1 MVSLSNHR
9 LRTSGSLGTL
19 AWRLH
24 PSTAVSVVGWIAL
37 GLLLGAAV
45 GSGLGARGRGVP
57 ATAAAGTLGALLAGL
72 LTSVVAGLD
81 VVDVNG
87 TSLVAA
93 GIGALAL
100 IGVLQATPDTA
111 YE

>member
-1 MVSLSNHR
+1 LHR
-9 LRTSGSLGTL
+9 
-19 AWRLH
+19 
-24 PSTAVSVVGWIAL
+24 STAVSVVGWIAL

-57 ATAAAGTLGALLAGL
+57 ATAAAGTLGAFLAGF
-72 LTSVVAGLD
+72 LTSVVVGLD

-93 GIGALAL
+93 LVGALAL